1 MNHASRTES
10 CADLCRRE
18 FLRRAAQAGVLTPFL
33 ALERRSVLAGERPW
47 GASPSTL
54 RTEIPHGSVE
64 SLAKLIQSRKVSS
77 TELVAACLRRV
88 EQANPRLNAV
98 VLLSPE
104 RALREAKDAD
114 NALSRKNVKGPLH
127 GVPMTI
133 SDSFDTAGMISTG
146 GTLGRKR
153 YIASRD
159 ATVVARL
166 RKAGAIVLGKTNVG
180 ELSLMDQTD
189 NLVYGRTF
197 NPYDVTCIPGGS
209 AGGAAAIVA
218 SGASPFD
225 MAGDWV
231 GGLRLAAHFC
241 GVMAIKPTQ
250 GLVPRTGHIIDY
262 GGICDPCNQI
272 GLVARWVDDLA
283 LLLSVIAGQDFRD
296 AAIVP
301 FPIRRPEETDLKT
314 LRLVYYAKNADESA
328 ADAETSAILRS
339 AVESLASTVLSVK
352 EDCPRDLMKEAEEIR
367 ARFEGADDRAWVK
380 RLLGKHG
387 TTNTHPGLLLTGKL
401 VTSAEFTELAERL
414 DSCRSRLLQWFSNYD
429 VILCP
434 VDAQPARPYRDESGS
449 PPQYPR
455 DYGYTGI
462 FNLTGW
468 PAAVVR
474 AGTSSGGLP
483 IGLQVVGRP
492 WREDVVLAVSR
503 FLESRMGGWKPQA
516 ENKP

>member
-1 MNHASRTES
+1 MNHVSRTKS
-10 CADLCRRE
+10 RADWCRRE
-18 FLRRAAQAGVLTPFL
+18 FLRRAAHAAALTPL
-33 ALERRSVLAGERPW
+33 IALERRSVMAEELPW
-47 GASPSTL
+47 EATPSVL
-54 RTEIPHGSVE
+54 RADIPHGSVA
-64 SLAKLIQSRKVSS
+64 SLAKLIQGKKVSS
-77 TELVAACLRRV
+77 TELVAACLKRV
-88 EQANPRLNAV
+88 EGVNSKLNAV

-104 RALREAKDAD
+104 RALREARDAD
-114 NALSRKNVKGPLH
+114 SALSRKNVKGPLH
-127 GVPMTI
+127 GVPMTV

-146 GTLGRKR
+146 GTLGRKG
-153 YIASRD
+153 YIPSRD

-166 RKAGAIVLGKTNVG
+166 RKAGAILLGKTNVG
-180 ELSLMDQTD
+180 ELSLVDQTD
-189 NLVYGRTF
+189 NLVYGRSF
-197 NPYDVTCIPGGS
+197 NPYNVACVPGGS

-218 SGASPFD
+218 AGASPFD
-225 MAGDWV
+225 IGGDIV
-231 GGLRLAAHFC
+231 GGLRLAAHCC
-241 GVMAIKPTQ
+241 GVAAIKPTH

-283 LLLSVIAGQDFRD
+283 LLLPVIAGQDFRD

-301 FPIRRPEETDLKT
+301 FPLRKPEETDLKA
-314 LRLVYYAKNADESA
+314 LRLAFYVKNADESP
-328 ADAETSAILRS
+328 ADAETSAMIRS
-339 AVESLASTVLSVK
+339 AVGFLGPSVLSVK
-352 EDCPRDLMKEAEEIR
+352 EDCPRDLMKEAEDVR

-387 TTNTHPGLLLTGKL
+387 TTNTHPGLLLMGKL

-434 VDAQPARPYRDESGS
+434 VDAQPAPPYRDESGS

-455 DYGYTGI
+455 DFGYTGI

-474 AGTSSGGLP
+474 TGTSASGLP

-492 WREDVVLAVSR
+492 WREDVVLAVAR
-503 FLESRMGGWKPQA
+503 IAESRMGGWKPQA
-516 ENKP
+516 DLKP